1 MKAIQVAQ
9 LKALEVPWMV
19 SPSLPELCLKTEDV
33 DGRLSATVSFV
44 GFFGEGTSTCVRWGM
59 YRRIEVVFVDVL
71 YARLFPEFS
80 AVDQQRI
87 DGYDW
92 SRIPEFRDASGGFEG
107 SIERTR
113 VAWHESK
120 ICPSPSSY
128 IVEGSDVIRSLN
140 LSSGEFSH
148 VLFMGHDFNV
158 EVIAKCWD
166 WRIVGEELSS
176 VRVPHY
182 INKDNV

>member
-1 MKAIQVAQ
+1 MNTIPVAH

-19 SPSLPELCLKTEDV
+19 SPTLPELSLKTEV
-33 DGRLSATVSFV
+33 VEGRISATVSFV
-44 GFFGEGTSTCVRWGM
+44 GFFGEGTSTCERWGK

-87 DGYDW
+87 DEYDW
-92 SRIPEFRDASGGFEG
+92 SGIPEFRDASGGLAG

-113 VAWHESK
+113 AAWDQSK

-140 LSSGEFSH
+140 LSTGEFSH
-148 VLFMGHDFNV
+148 VLFMGDDFNV
-158 EVIAKCWD
+158 EVIANRWD
-166 WRIVGEELSS
+166 WRAVGEELL
-176 VRVPHY
+176 
-182 INKDNV
+182 